1 MKMLTWPDHRTT
13 LISTLSLVKL
23 IKLPMRR
30 PLIFVNS
37 TGIRSNGSQKDGHST
52 KVNSKS
58 KRAVIIQEIKEKMI
72 LAKNPKR
79 RKKNLMRNQKNP
91 KRNQRSQRRKTRM
104 KNQRKNQRNLRRRR
118 NQRNQNQRNQ
128 NQRNQNNQ
136 RNHQRMM
143 ERNPVRFLQVSGL
156 RCHSLAIN
164 GVQAGE
170 LHQVM
175 RQSSSKAKTVNGLL

>member
-30 PLIFVNS
+30 PSIFVNS

-52 KVNSKS
+52 KVNSQS
-58 KRAVIIQEIKEKMI
+58 KLAVIIQVIKEKMI
-72 LAKNPKR
+72 LARNPKR
-79 RKKNLMRNQKNP
+79 RTKNL
-91 KRNQRSQRRKTRM
+91 KRNQRRNLRRRKTRM
-104 KNQRKNQRNLRRRR
+104 KNQRNNQRNLRRRR